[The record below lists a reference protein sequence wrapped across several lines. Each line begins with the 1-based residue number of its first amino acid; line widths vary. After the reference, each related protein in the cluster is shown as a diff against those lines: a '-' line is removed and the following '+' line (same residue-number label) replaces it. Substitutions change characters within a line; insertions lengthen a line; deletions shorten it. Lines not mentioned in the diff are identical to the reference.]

1 MNENAK
7 NERSFAVIATCKRN
21 LRLIQRAAAVC
32 ERRDTNRLR
41 IRELAYLFEKLYKL
55 IVRLEAL
62 PPECSSF
69 DDVLDEIMAM
79 TVELT
84 EAYEK
89 ARCVYP
95 EEIGEFLI
103 ASPRKSLR
111 GSYEEC
117 SGDYAKREASVH

>member
-1 MNENAK
+1 MNENGK
-7 NERSFAVIATCKRN
+7 NESSFAVIATCKRN

-32 ERRDTNRLR
+32 ERRDENRLR

-89 ARCVYP
+89 ARYAYP
-95 EEIGEFLI
+95 DEIGSFLI
-103 ASPRKSLR
+103 ASPCKSR
-111 GSYEEC
+111 RDRSEDYA
-117 SGDYAKREASVH
+117 GDYAKREASVH